1 MTFTYNDKLNIISE
15 FFGVSYSCAKYM
27 YHRRRK
33 GHPYKKPKD
42 AGYLKWD
49 VQIQNGLVSGDL
61 LNIDYKNL
69 HFNNDIDELKHEF
82 DIDVNLLPN
91 EKIQKNKIMQTDN
104 KKIKI
109 NDNEISDH
117 TDDTDKE
124 WNVITTKKTLH
135 DKKKILR
142 QMGFYIS
149 SYNLRNSKTNEI
161 KSE

>member
-1 MTFTYNDKLNIISE
+1 MSFTYNDKLNIISE
-15 FFGVSYSCAKYM
+15 FFGVSYPCAKYM

-33 GHPYKKPKD
+33 GYPYKKPED
-42 AGYLKWD
+42 DGYLKWD

-61 LNIDYKNL
+61 FNIEYKNL
-69 HFNNDIDELKHEF
+69 HFDNDINELHKEYGV
-82 DIDVNLLPN
+82 DINLLPN
-91 EKIQKNKIMQTDN
+91 EKIQKNKILQTDN
-104 KKIKI
+104 KKSKI
-109 NDNEISDH
+109 SNGEISEH
-117 TDDTDKE
+117 ADDTDGE

-161 KSE
+161 KNE